1 MLNYRR
7 LFWPL
12 LVLLLLRSAAE
23 LYLYNLRITDNDQ
36 SLYWLAAHDL
46 AQGEGIPAFVFGQDY
61 NYFVEPWLAALPV
74 KAGLSPVFVLPVVTA
89 LMALLPF
96 LVFAWYA
103 RKAGRNGGALCWL
116 LVPLLLPSGWY
127 IITAM
132 PRGFVNGLFLF
143 ALWPPLQHVR
153 REWLRWLLSA
163 VLLAAALCVNANTLP
178 LAVAVFFIEAWPHLK
193 RLPFYL
199 LHAAGAAP
207 VFALHYLATQQAQ
220 QQPGGLLHPN
230 WSLQWTAGY
239 FAEGLLHVSQ
249 WLRWIVPGNAALW
262 LLLPLVALLAWLCL
276 YQQRRSLLFALAAV
290 VLVLVCSLGIN
301 KLHDGREHLHYPFT
315 RMWLALPLIAGVLAE
330 RVKLPPRLALSL
342 FAVCAAAACF
352 SLGAPSAAAQSPELP
367 LRIIRIDTLQKQSDQ
382 LIQFI
387 QTEKTNQVLGLGYPV
402 WVGDQQLLFHF
413 TEIRMNQPPF
423 FAIPDY
429 ERRRDRVNATHQGTL
444 LLLGGDSGKWMK
456 YGTVLR
462 EVDVAGM
469 KGVLVRSNVKVL
481 E

>member
-12 LVLLLLRSAAE
+12 LVLLLLRSGAE
-23 LYLYNLRITDNDQ
+23 LWHYNLHITDNDQ

-46 AQGEGIPAFVFGQDY
+46 ARGTGIPAFVYGQDY

-74 KAGLSPVFVLPVVTA
+74 KAGLSPVYVLPVVTA
-89 LMALLPF
+89 FMALLPF
-96 LVFAWYA
+96 LAFAWYA
-103 RKAGRNGGALCWL
+103 RKAGRNGGALLWL

-143 ALWPPLQHVR
+143 ALWPPLQQLK
-153 REWLRWLLSA
+153 REWLRWLLSGM
-163 VLLAAALCVNANTLP
+163 LLAAGLCVNANTLP
-178 LAVAVFFIEAWPHLK
+178 LAVAVFIVEGWPHFR
-193 RLPFYL
+193 RLAFYL
-199 LHAAGAAP
+199 WHVAAAAP
-207 VFALHYLATQQAQ
+207 VFAVHYFITQAAQ

-239 FAEGLLHVSQ
+239 FAEGLQHVSQ

-262 LLLPLVALLAWLCL
+262 LLLPLAALLAWLCI

-301 KLHDGREHLHYPFT
+301 KLHDGREHLHYAFT
-315 RMWLALPLIAGVLAE
+315 RMWLALPLLAGVLAE
-330 RVKLPPRLALSL
+330 RVKLPPRAALSV
-342 FAVCAAAACF
+342 FSVCTIAAFF
-352 SLGAPSAAAQSPELP
+352 SIGAPDAKSQSPELP
-367 LRIIRIDTLQKQSDQ
+367 LRIIHINTLQKQSDQ

-387 QTEKTNQVLGLGYPV
+387 RKEKANQVLGLGYPV

-413 TEIRMNQPPF
+413 TEIRMKRPPF
-423 FAIPDY
+423 FVIPEY
-429 ERRRDRVNATHQGTL
+429 ERRRDRVNAAHHGTL
-444 LLLGGDSGKWMK
+444 LLLGGDAEKWMRF
-456 YGTVLR
+456 GTVLR
-462 EVDVAGM
+462 EVNVAGM
-469 KGVLVRSNVKVL
+469 KGALVRSNVQLL